1 MSVPLHVYCIG
12 IVPPS
17 MNDGLV
23 RENFIG
29 LPVDGADRAMSA
41 VIPKTRHKPTPLFST
56 LSLSKLPLNL
66 LYLFQ
71 EMYLFQRIDAIG
83 L

>member
-23 RENFIG
+23 RENFIE

-66 LYLFQ
+66 
-71 EMYLFQRIDAIG
+71 MYLFQGIDHFHAIG

>member
-17 MNDGLV
+17 MNDVLV

-41 VIPKTRHKPTPLFST
+41 VTPKTRHKPTPLFST
-56 LSLSKLPLNL
+56 LSLLANCL
-66 LYLFQ
+66 
-71 EMYLFQRIDAIG
+71 
-83 L
+83 